1 MRRWARLA
9 CMVGA
14 TVAVFS
20 AGAGVGF
27 ADEPSPPAG
36 TRETSPSVRLEDDD
50 MRVAFSGAWTYR
62 WYGRSSGA
70 SHRSTHK
77 AGSSVTVRFDGTRIS
92 LVSPVAPDRGIA
104 RIEVDGSEVATV
116 STFATRTADQVV
128 VWRSEELPP
137 GEHTLKLTLTGQRER
152 GSKGTWFSV
161 DAFDITGTPLERLG
175 GAGAVLQE
183 SDVRLKRTGTW
194 RRRSSDGAS
203 GGSALAATSRGA
215 TYLLKFRGTAVT
227 WVGRKYARSGKAE
240 VLLDGK
246 RVGVVGGAP
255 SGSAERRVLWAA
267 SGLANT
273 THLVTIRALGA
284 KSFGSSTGTAVDVD
298 AFYVSG
304 TPLRA
309 FTPPPFDYPW
319 STYIV
324 IDKSEFRLY
333 WVRNGELKKVYPI
346 AHGKVGWTTPNRIW
360 RIDAKY
366 YSSGVFGPR
375 KMRLF
380 KQVRTSRGYRYVYTA
395 YGIHGTNQEWVIG
408 TRASHGCIRMYNR
421 DVLELWPQ
429 VPLGTMV
436 VTRD

>member
-1 MRRWARLA
+1 MRRRVWRVSMGLL
-9 CMVGA
+9 
-14 TVAVFS
+14 VAVCAAAGGVERAS
-20 AGAGVGF
+20 AVKPSIGAH
-27 ADEPSPPAG
+27 DE
-36 TRETSPSVRLEDDD
+36 TQSVRLEDDD
-50 MRVAFSGAWTYR
+50 LRVAFAGVWTYR
-62 WYGRSSGA
+62 WNAPSSGA
-70 SHRSTHK
+70 SHRSATK
-77 AGSSVTVRFDGTRIS
+77 AGSSVTVRFNGTGIA
-92 LVSPVAPDRGIA
+92 LVAPVAQDRGIA
-104 RIEVDGSEVATV
+104 RVEIDGSVVATV
-116 STFATRTADQVV
+116 STYAPRAASQMI
-128 VWRSEELPP
+128 VWSSGELPA
-137 GEHTLKLTLTGQRER
+137 GEHTLKLILTGQRER

-161 DAFDITGTPLERLG
+161 DAFDIAGRPLDRLG
-175 GAGAVLQE
+175 EPGASLQE
-183 SDVRLKRTGTW
+183 SDARLKRTGTW
-194 RRRSSDGAS
+194 SHRGAAGAS
-203 GGSALAATSRGA
+203 GGSARSTTSRGA
-215 TYLLKFRGTAVT
+215 EYLLRFKGTAVT
-227 WVGRKYARSGKAE
+227 WTGRKYAGTGKAE
-240 VLLDGK
+240 VRLDGR
-246 RVGVVGGAP
+246 RVAVVGGVQT
-255 SGSAERRVLWAA
+255 GDAERRVLWAA

-273 THLVTIRALGA
+273 AHVVTIRSLGQR
-284 KSFGSSTGTAVDVD
+284 SFSSGTGAAVDVD

-309 FTPPPFDYPW
+309 VTPPPFDYPW

-324 IDKSEFRLY
+324 IDKSEFKLY
-333 WVRNGELKKVYPI
+333 WVRGGELKKVYPV

-421 DVLELWPQ
+421 DILELWPQ